1 MRFSEDSEAS
11 AGHGSGQEPSM
22 AMNPE
27 YLFQV

>member
-11 AGHGSGQEPSM
+11 AGHGSGQELSM

-27 YLFQV
+27 YLFQA